1 VQEVITFFSHG
12 IVEGEKM
19 GNGKDVGDVGGK
31 AQPTQFLA
39 KVASLL
45 EVLST
50 REELT
55 STEIAELLGEPR
67 SSVYRLLKN
76 LADVGWIDAGSSK
89 GSWRLG
95 LHLFRMSSAAVQRL
109 DERKI
114 ARPHMERLNQVTEQT
129 VFLCIRR
136 DWEAVCIDRIE
147 GLRVANL
154 ALRLGGSLPLHV
166 GAAPQTLLAYS
177 EPAVWDQWKS
187 LAQDSILDTA
197 TANGKRSTA
206 TVLRNLSD
214 ICERGYAISDGDVTP
229 GIAAVGVPVFDH
241 TGSICAAVSVSGL
254 RESVLGSDPSDLR
267 SEVISATVAAGRAIS
282 HSLGYRDPA
291 ATENII
297 PLK

>member
-1 VQEVITFFSHG
+1 
-12 IVEGEKM
+12 M
-19 GNGKDVGDVGGK
+19 GTEKDVDAGQGK
-31 AQPTQFLA
+31 GQPTQFLA
-39 KVASLL
+39 KVANLL

-55 STEIAELLGEPR
+55 STEIAELLSEPR

-76 LADVGWIDAGSSK
+76 LADVGWIDVGASR

-114 ARPHMERLNQVTEQT
+114 AHPHMERLNRTTEQT

-147 GLRVANL
+147 GLRVSNL

-177 EPAVWDQWKS
+177 DPSVWDGWRA
-187 LAQDSILDTA
+187 LAESSVLDTS
-197 TANGKRSTA
+197 TANGNRSVA

-214 ICERGYAISDGDVTP
+214 IRERGFAVSDGDVTP

-241 TGSICAAVSVSGL
+241 TGSICASVSVSGL

-267 SEVISATVAAGRAIS
+267 SEVIDATIAAGRAVS

-291 ATENII
+291 SVDDSI